1 MVVYT
6 VESVLESLPIGV
18 RTVDCTNRVINVNG
32 YPCSLLSKDDYYST
46 ELMSTIEHELQERSL
61 APMYAGVYGIYD
73 GDELLYIGST
83 TCLIERWKEHN
94 QNFRT
99 KSFSSKLYS
108 AGR

>member
-1 MVVYT
+1 MT
-6 VESVLESLPIGV
+6 Q
-18 RTVDCTNRVINVNG
+18 
-32 YPCSLLSKDDYYST
+32 
-46 ELMSTIEHELQERSL
+46 IEHTLQEKSL

-73 GDELLYIGST
+73 GDDLLYVGSA

-108 AGR
+108 AEVDPDQLIYKELISGTEIA

>member
-1 MVVYT
+1 
-6 VESVLESLPIGV
+6 
-18 RTVDCTNRVINVNG
+18 
-32 YPCSLLSKDDYYST
+32 
-46 ELMSTIEHELQERSL
+46 
-61 APMYAGVYGIYD
+61 MYAGVYGIYD

-108 AGR
+108 AEVNLDQLIYKELISGMEIA